1 VKAAASVAAFFLAG
15 GHLWSL
21 NEGYMSDF
29 VFEMV
34 NISKEFPGVKAL
46 DDVSFRVKRGEIHAL
61 VGENGAGK
69 STLMKVL
76 SGVHP
81 YGTYTGQILVNGE
94 EVQFK
99 NIRDS
104 EHKGIV
110 VIYQELALVR
120 LLNVAENL
128 FLGNEIARNGIINWE
143 DVFVQTQK
151 YLDEV
156 GLKIS
161 PETKLINLGVGQQQL
176 IEIAKALSK
185 DAKILVL
192 DEPTAALNE
201 ADSENLLNI
210 LRELKKRGVTCIY
223 ISHKLEEVLEIAD
236 SVTVLRDGH
245 SIHSQGVNDD
255 GGMTEEKMINL
266 MVGRKLTSRYPRK
279 EHKAGDVVMEV
290 KNWTVYHPDLIDKKA
305 IDNVNFKIR
314 KGEILGVAGLMGAGR
329 TELFL
334 SLFGKSWGRE
344 ISGEILIDGK
354 PVQIHSPRDA
364 IQAGF
369 TYLSEDRKEKGLVLG
384 MDILANTTL
393 SSLERVSDYG
403 VMEGF
408 DKQVAKAGII
418 NYLKEV
424 RITNHY
430 VKQLQIKTPSIEQKV
445 KNLSGGNQQ
454 KVVIGKWL
462 MTDPKILVLDEPTR
476 GIDVGAKF
484 EIYNL
489 MNELVDNGVA
499 IVLISSEL
507 PEVLGMSDRVIVIHQ
522 GCLTGDLPWQEAT
535 QERCMYYATGGK

>member
-1 VKAAASVAAFFLAG
+1 
-15 GHLWSL
+15 
-21 NEGYMSDF
+21 MSEF
-29 VFEMV
+29 VFEMD

-46 DDVSFRVKRGEIHAL
+46 DNVSFRVKKGEIHAL

-81 YGTYTGQILVNGE
+81 FGSYTGHIRVKGE
-94 EVQFK
+94 EVQFR

-104 EHKGIV
+104 EHHGIV

-120 LLNVAENL
+120 LLNIMENL
-128 FLGNEIARNGIINWE
+128 FLGNEVSKNGIINWNE
-143 DVFVQTQK
+143 AFIRTQK
-151 YLDEV
+151 YLKEV
-156 GLKIS
+156 GLDVS
-161 PETKLINLGVGQQQL
+161 PETRLINLGVGQQQL
-176 IEIAKALSK
+176 VEIAKALSK
-185 DAKILVL
+185 NAEILVL

-201 ADSENLLNI
+201 EDSKNLLKI
-210 LRELKKRGVTCIY
+210 LRELKSKGVTCIY

-236 SVTVLRDGH
+236 SITVLRDGH
-245 SIHSQGVNDD
+245 SIHSQGVQDD
-255 GGMTEEKMINL
+255 GGMTEEKMINF
-266 MVGRKLTSRYPRK
+266 MVGRKLTSRFPRK
-279 EHKAGDVVMEV
+279 EHKAGEVVMEV
-290 KNWTVYHPDLIDKKA
+290 KNWTVYHPELVEKKV
-305 IDNVNFKIR
+305 IDNVSFQIR
-314 KGEILGVAGLMGAGR
+314 KGEILGIAGLMGAGR

-334 SLFGKSWGRE
+334 SLFGKSYGRE
-344 ISGEILIDGK
+344 ISGEIFIDGK
-354 PVQIHSPRDA
+354 KQTFHSPRDA
-364 IQAGF
+364 IRAGF

-384 MDILANTTL
+384 MDILSNTTL
-393 SSLERVSDYG
+393 SSLEKVSDHG
-403 VMEGF
+403 VMETF
-408 DKQVAKAGII
+408 DKQVVKAGVI

-462 MTDPKILVLDEPTR
+462 MTEPKILVLDEPTR

-489 MNELVDNGVA
+489 MNELIDNGVS

-507 PEVLGMSDRVIVIHQ
+507 PEVLGMSDRVLVIHQ
-522 GCLTGDLPWQEAT
+522 GRITGDLPWQEAT
-535 QERCMYYATGGK
+535 QEKCMYYATGGK